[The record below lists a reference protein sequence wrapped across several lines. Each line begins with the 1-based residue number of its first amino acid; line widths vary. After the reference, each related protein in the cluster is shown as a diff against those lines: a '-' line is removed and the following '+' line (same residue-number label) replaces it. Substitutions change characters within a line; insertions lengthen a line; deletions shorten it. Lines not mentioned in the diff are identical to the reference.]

1 MPALQNQPIDGQY
14 DPKDKGA
21 WAQNPL
27 PKQLQW
33 HARDKGTWP
42 QKEGL
47 AIAYPK
53 WGVRPPAMKPPSKK
67 TVGCTQISEFEFAKF
82 TIIIAFV
89 CFKYILMQAAADD
102 GVMFVEDDDAGD
114 VGLEEKA
121 EDPEKVKD
129 EGEARGTLN

>member
-21 WAQNPL
+21 WAQKPF

-53 WGVRPPAMKPPSKK
+53 WGVRHPAKKPPYNK
-67 TVGCTQISEFEFAKF
+67 TVGRTQISQFEFSKF
-82 TIIIAFV
+82 TTIIAFV

-102 GVMFVEDDDAGD
+102 GVVAVEDDDADD
-114 VGLEEKA
+114 VRLEEKD
-121 EDPEKVKD
+121 EETEKVKD

>member
-21 WAQNPL
+21 WDKGTWAQKPL

-53 WGVRPPAMKPPSKK
+53 WGV
-67 TVGCTQISEFEFAKF
+67 
-82 TIIIAFV
+82 
-89 CFKYILMQAAADD
+89 
-102 GVMFVEDDDAGD
+102 
-114 VGLEEKA
+114 
-121 EDPEKVKD
+121 
-129 EGEARGTLN
+129 

>member
-1 MPALQNQPIDGQY
+1 MPALQNQPSDGQY
-14 DPKDKGA
+14 DPKNKGA
-21 WAQNPL
+21 WAQKPL

-53 WGVRPPAMKPPSKK
+53 WGVRHPAKKPPSNK

-89 CFKYILMQAAADD
+89 CFKYILMQAAGDD
-102 GVMFVEDDDAGD
+102 CVVSVDDDDA
-114 VGLEEKA
+114 VNVVLEEKV

-129 EGEARGTLN
+129 EGEATGTLN